1 MVKGERRGCIR
12 LQDAFVG
19 YDNEDDITFTI
30 TVDEKT
36 FHLQSKNLDEREK
49 WVSRIERTIRLH
61 SSKGAS
67 IGVTT
72 KSDNDLNKS
81 FNSNLTSSLNSND
94 QFNSLIN
101 TSQIRNNDIINLT
114 SEAEILVNN
123 SKNNNGESS
132 NEEYFNSI
140 ASSSN
145 TSLLNK
151 SDFIQFDSCLTES
164 DAYLQLLIEQLKG
177 LELKKMSLLNEKCVN
192 VNDAPQ
198 SNETSKIST
207 ETSNESTN
215 ENSSDKEQDAK
226 AIDSVINATEVI
238 LWIYILI
245 G

>member
-12 LQDAFVG
+12 LRDAFVG

-67 IGVTT
+67 FGVTT

-101 TSQIRNNDIINLT
+101 TSQIGNNDIINNLT
-114 SEAEILVNN
+114 SEADIN

-132 NEEYFNSI
+132 NDEYFNSI

-151 SDFIQFDSCLTES
+151 SDFIQFDSSLTES

-192 VNDAPQ
+192 VSVAAQ

-207 ETSNESTN
+207 ESSNESTN

-238 LWIYILI
+238 VWIYFLI
-245 G
+245 DLG